1 MGQSSSKRERR
12 AATEVQRRTREGQRR
27 DRPASFTFGESNAAP
42 DMDPNAQRFGVSANS
57 TSMDLTGLRFHGYP
71 NDPVSMHGK
80 SYEGINLACR

>member
-42 DMDPNAQRFGVSANS
+42 DMDPQRPTFRSVGE
-57 TSMDLTGLRFHGYP
+57 FHLNGP
-71 NDPVSMHGK
+71 DW
-80 SYEGINLACR
+80 A